1 METEV
6 YRTRLA
12 SASMVARTMG
22 VATSE
27 IRGPECIVTDRRLL
41 LSRADDGTVAEV
53 LLRDLD
59 EVKVKRLF
67 DLPSI
72 FTGSD
77 YWVELCF
84 ANGAGDGGPRSI
96 VALHPQ
102 GRPNKDQAT
111 ELASRIRLALEATLQ
126 EATLQ

>member
-1 METEV
+1 METET

-12 SASMVARTMG
+12 SASLVARTMG

-41 LSRADDGTVAEV
+41 LSHADDGTVAEV

-77 YWVELCF
+77 YWVELYF
-84 ANGAGDGGPRSI
+84 ANGGGEGGRRSV
-96 VALHPQ
+96 VALHPE
-102 GRPNKDQAT
+102 GRPNKKQTT
-111 ELASRIRLALEATLQ
+111 ELAGRIQVAMGATLQ
-126 EATLQ
+126 